1 MEDDIK
7 QAMNGAD
14 KVETKE
20 LKADNSQIEQ
30 DAKAA
35 GGEQAAED
43 ADTED

>member
-1 MEDDIK
+1 
-7 QAMNGAD
+7 MNGAE

-20 LKADNSQIEQ
+20 LKADTSQIEQ

-35 GGEQAAED
+35 GGTQGTED